1 MTTFIDLWPKVHLPS
16 HWGTGDPPEQ
26 TAYRFLTDI
35 VWAIDR
41 DKPMRAIPVLNNLLA
56 DTRFADFSI
65 SLKATKASA
74 LKKQALEG
82 FEPPTPEDITQMLD
96 NQKIASVE
104 DMRALLIEIFEEIQS
119 WLNGSE
125 TDPVNLFYDKQSDG
139 TFIRKDENGTTKIIA
154 DRLKLR
160 CETLGLNV
168 TIELHQRDSNR
179 TDIGI
184 LSNIAG
190 QNALLVIE
198 AKGQWHRELYTAAAE
213 QLDARYS
220 IHPSAARQGIYL
232 VYWFGGEIDIAGVK
246 KHGIKSAD
254 ELRQKILDNM
264 PTELKARIN
273 VVVIDLTR

>member
-1 MTTFIDLWPKVHLPS
+1 M
-16 HWGTGDPPEQ
+16 
-26 TAYRFLTDI
+26 
-35 VWAIDR
+35 
-41 DKPMRAIPVLNNLLA
+41 
-56 DTRFADFSI
+56 
-65 SLKATKASA
+65 
-74 LKKQALEG
+74 
-82 FEPPTPEDITQMLD
+82 
-96 NQKIASVE
+96 
-104 DMRALLIEIFEEIQS
+104 
-119 WLNGSE
+119 
-125 TDPVNLFYDKQSDG
+125 
-139 TFIRKDENGTTKIIA
+139 
-154 DRLKLR
+154 
-160 CETLGLNV
+160 